1 MEIKLLLYYKPKY
14 KLKYSVVSSVQSLV
28 LMLPDALLIFFQ
40 VFHDL
45 DKHVIRGLKRM
56 TSQ

>member
-1 MEIKLLLYYKPKY
+1 MEIKLLLYHKPNYKM
-14 KLKYSVVSSVQSLV
+14 KYSVVPPVQSLV

-45 DKHVIRGLKRM
+45 DKHVIGGLKRM